1 MNDNENK
8 DKEFTKRSGNAR
20 NFATAVYIGGVVGVT
35 MLFISFILLAFPADA
50 YFTRFIMAAAGLMVG
65 GSMLAFP
72 YALHNWAVTKDHRKW
87 TTILYYT
94 EMAFIAVNTVVSFV
108 SLLSKYSMIY
118 ATPPEWVVMYE
129 PFSVVAIVYTIFA
142 WGTVFLLDPEHK
154 DFAQSQQSDS
164 RYKEKI
170 AKLREDFL
178 DSVEGEQAVLAA
190 AQRDIAE
197 RFRADRFT
205 GDKKHFGKPAEIAV
219 DPEKGFVPKEQ
230 SLLLVQLAEE
240 NARLKA
246 EAGPKVQGQDKPQN
260 PQI

>member
-1 MNDNENK
+1 MNENQNK
-8 DKEFTKRSGNAR
+8 DAEFTKRSGNAR

-35 MLFISFILLAFPADA
+35 MLFISFILLAFPSDA
-50 YFTRFIMAAAGLMVG
+50 YFTRAIMTASGLMVG

-72 YALHNWAVTKDHRKW
+72 YALHNWTVTKEHRKW

-94 EMAFIAVNTVVSFV
+94 EMAFIAVNTIVSFV
-108 SLLSKYSMIY
+108 SLLSKYSVIY

-154 DFAQSQQSDS
+154 DFAQGQQADT

-170 AKLREDFL
+170 AKMREDFL
-178 DSVEGEQAVLAA
+178 DSIEGEQAVLEAA
-190 AQRDIAE
+190 RRDIAE
-197 RFRADRFT
+197 RYRADRFT
-205 GDKKHFGKPAEIAV
+205 SDKKHFGKSPELAV
-219 DPEKGFVPKEQ
+219 DPDRGFVAKEQ
-230 SLLLVQLAEE
+230 SLLLAQLMEE

-246 EAGPKVQGQDKPQN
+246 DAPKANSQQQ
-260 PQI
+260 